1 MQVCFKKRFIFL
13 NSMMMNTNELIQLAK
28 DIMNAIGKTEEEND
42 RMLQRF
48 LENVPDPNATNLFFS
63 VEYEDL
69 EAEEI
74 VEKALSYQP
83 IQL

>member
-1 MQVCFKKRFIFL
+1 
-13 NSMMMNTNELIQLAK
+13 MNTNELIQLAK

-42 RMLQRF
+42 RMLQKF
-48 LENVPDPNATNLFFS
+48 LENVPDPNASNLFFS

-74 VEKALSYQP
+74 VEKALSYKP
-83 IQL
+83 IRL

>member
-1 MQVCFKKRFIFL
+1 
-13 NSMMMNTNELIQLAK
+13 MNTNELIQLAK
-28 DIMNAIGKTEEEND
+28 DIMNAIGKTEEENN

-48 LENVPDPNATNLFFS
+48 LENVPDPNASNLFFS

-74 VEKALSYQP
+74 VEKALSYKP
-83 IQL
+83 IRL

>member
-1 MQVCFKKRFIFL
+1 
-13 NSMMMNTNELIQLAK
+13 
-28 DIMNAIGKTEEEND
+28 MNAIGKTEEEND

-48 LENVPDPNATNLFFS
+48 LENVPDPNASNLFFS

-74 VEKALSYQP
+74 VEKALSYKP
-83 IQL
+83 IRL

>member
-1 MQVCFKKRFIFL
+1 
-13 NSMMMNTNELIQLAK
+13 MNTNELIELAK

-42 RMLQRF
+42 RMLQKF
-48 LENVPDPNATNLFFS
+48 LENVPDPNASNLFFS
-63 VEYEDL
+63 VEYEDI

>member
-1 MQVCFKKRFIFL
+1 
-13 NSMMMNTNELIQLAK
+13 MNTNELIQLAK
-28 DIMNAIGKTEEEND
+28 DIMNAIGKTEGEND

-48 LENVPDPNATNLFFS
+48 LENVPDPNASNLFFS